1 MAEHL
6 FVYGSLRRSVAHP
19 MHRILARH
27 ATPLGPAVWQGRLYR
42 VGWYPGAVA
51 SDNAADRVHGE
62 VYRLRAPRL
71 VLPPLDRFE
80 NCGPGFPAPTE
91 FVRERHAVRR
101 PDGRSLQVWIYV
113 YRRPVDRLHRIAGGD
128 FLAGNFRR

>member
-6 FVYGSLRRSVAHP
+6 FVYGSLRRGAGHP
-19 MHRILARH
+19 IHRILARH

-42 VGWYPGAVA
+42 IGWYPGAVA
-51 SDNAADRVHGE
+51 SDNATDGVRGD

-71 VLPPLDRFE
+71 TLPPLDRFE
-80 NCGPGFPAPTE
+80 NCGPGFPVPTE

-101 PDGRSLQVWIYV
+101 PDGGFLSAWIYV
-113 YRRPVDRLHRIAGGD
+113 YHRPVNGLRRIAGGD
-128 FLAGNFRR
+128 FLARN

>member
-6 FVYGSLRRSVAHP
+6 FVYGSLRRGAAHP

-51 SDNAADRVHGE
+51 SDDARDSVRGE
-62 VYRLRAPRL
+62 LYRLRLPRQ

-80 NCGPGFPAPTE
+80 NCGPGFSAPTE
-91 FVRERHAVRR
+91 FSRESHEVHR
-101 PDGRSLQVWIYV
+101 PDHGSLRAWIYV
-113 YRRPVDRLHRIAGGD
+113 YRRPVTGLPRIAGGD
-128 FLAGNFRR
+128 FLAEN